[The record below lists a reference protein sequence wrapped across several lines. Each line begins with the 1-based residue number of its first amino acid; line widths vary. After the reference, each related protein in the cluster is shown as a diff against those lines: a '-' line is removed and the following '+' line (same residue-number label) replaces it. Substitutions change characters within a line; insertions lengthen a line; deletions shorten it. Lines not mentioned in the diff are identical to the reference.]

1 MSSSRV
7 KEHAVKIQ
15 ECCNKLQHMTV
26 ESDIRNEIE
35 KIKQYCTVI
44 ESQI

>member
-7 KEHAVKIQ
+7 KEQAVKIQ
-15 ECCNKLQHMTV
+15 ECCSKLQHMTT
-26 ESDIRNEIE
+26 EGDIRDELE
-35 KIKQYCTVI
+35 KIKQCCTII